1 MSQSYLN
8 YGMSPVDERLR
19 EWLTAV
25 PTDTTI
31 PHTFNTHVLH
41 IKIGPAMTVAKAES
55 MLEDIENYIFLV
67 PNLTW
72 VDIIVYKDVWTS
84 WLHRS
89 IETRLPGPSGF
100 RVRVVSPESY
110 LEHSQTWDASPSAS
124 GIAFLP
130 TPSLPSSSNAA
141 STFSFSS
148 PTRTLLRTSVAMAL
162 EGLNRQN
169 LTRISQLLRITRL
182 TIRGRH
188 SEAWDPSPQD
198 ILRKSHCL
206 CRFLMESR
214 EALRDLEEVTL
225 SLDFFRSIRPI
236 LRVLQYAMSIRSV
249 RLTLPTAFASRG
261 LPQGIQMSDVTLAI
275 EEGMRDFP
283 PLKELI
289 MPTEF
294 VGPSNFVLV
303 HLLEQ
308 MFIGSTYSL
317 GGTSVMFY
325 NGSGDDLLQSRPLL
339 FLPARIV

>member
-1 MSQSYLN
+1 
-8 YGMSPVDERLR
+8 
-19 EWLTAV
+19 
-25 PTDTTI
+25 
-31 PHTFNTHVLH
+31 
-41 IKIGPAMTVAKAES
+41 
-55 MLEDIENYIFLV
+55 
-67 PNLTW
+67 
-72 VDIIVYKDVWTS
+72 
-84 WLHRS
+84 
-89 IETRLPGPSGF
+89 
-100 RVRVVSPESY
+100 
-110 LEHSQTWDASPSAS
+110 
-124 GIAFLP
+124 
-130 TPSLPSSSNAA
+130 
-141 STFSFSS
+141 
-148 PTRTLLRTSVAMAL
+148 
-162 EGLNRQN
+162 
-169 LTRISQLLRITRL
+169 
-182 TIRGRH
+182 
-188 SEAWDPSPQD
+188 
-198 ILRKSHCL
+198 
-206 CRFLMESR
+206 MESR